1 MRPQVATLSVAGVHQ
16 IGPTD
21 FGEIIYAL
29 REKSGV
35 VPSSPR
41 SLRPANLLCL
51 ITFFSISPPHARC
64 PISCIYDRE
73 GPPTIAGRLREQMH
87 DEKGL
92 PLAPL
97 AVTVDQACDL
107 VGVRRTKLYE
117 LVRTGQLRLVK
128 IGRRSVIPFD
138 DLKKLVSPTNASA
151 PA

>member
-1 MRPQVATLSVAGVHQ
+1 
-16 IGPTD
+16 
-21 FGEIIYAL
+21 
-29 REKSGV
+29 
-35 VPSSPR
+35 
-41 SLRPANLLCL
+41 
-51 ITFFSISPPHARC
+51 
-64 PISCIYDRE
+64 
-73 GPPTIAGRLREQMH
+73 MH

-92 PLAPL
+92 PPL

-128 IGRRSVIPFD
+128 IGRRSVIPFE